1 MAREELARF
10 LRDRREGLC
19 PHELGLPTSTPRRT
33 PGLRREEVAELAHMS
48 VDYYTRLEQ
57 ARGPRPSPR
66 ILDALAQ
73 ALRLVPAER
82 SHLFRLAGSSLPP
95 GTHAVQR
102 VRPQVAGM
110 LRRLPE
116 TGAIVT
122 DAAYGVVAWN
132 PLAQALLGDDLGRG
146 TTNLA
151 RRRFLGQGRSYESS
165 SAERFGHIV
174 VARLRRAADRYPH
187 DARLAGL
194 LSELRSGSEE
204 FRQIWETRP
213 VHAPGHRT
221 KVLDHPT
228 AGRLR
233 LNCDVLLVPED
244 DQEVVLMTADPGSP
258 SARTLRGL
266 AARLDRVAV
275 DAAELGSCEQ
285 EPVPH
290 RRRR

>member
-10 LRDRREGLC
+10 LRERRAGLR
-19 PHELGLPTSTPRRT
+19 PHEMSLPTSTPRRT

-73 ALRLVPAER
+73 ALRLTPAER
-82 SHLFRLAGSSLPP
+82 SHLFHLAGSSAPP
-95 GTHAVQR
+95 GADAMQR
-102 VRPQVAGM
+102 VRPQVARM

-122 DAAYGVVAWN
+122 DAAYGIVAWN
-132 PLAQALLGDDLGRG
+132 PLAQALLGDDIGRG

-151 RRRFLGQGRSYESS
+151 RRRFLGQGRMYESS
-165 SAERFGHIV
+165 GAEEFGHIV
-174 VARLRRAADRYPH
+174 VARLRRAATRYPH
-187 DARLAGL
+187 DAQLAGL
-194 LSELRSGSEE
+194 LTGLRSGSEE
-204 FRQIWETRP
+204 FRRIWETRP

-221 KVLDHPT
+221 KTLDHPS

-258 SARTLRGL
+258 AARTLRRL
-266 AARLDRVAV
+266 AARVAGSSGWP
-275 DAAELGSCEQ
+275 DA
-285 EPVPH
+285 
-290 RRRR
+290 